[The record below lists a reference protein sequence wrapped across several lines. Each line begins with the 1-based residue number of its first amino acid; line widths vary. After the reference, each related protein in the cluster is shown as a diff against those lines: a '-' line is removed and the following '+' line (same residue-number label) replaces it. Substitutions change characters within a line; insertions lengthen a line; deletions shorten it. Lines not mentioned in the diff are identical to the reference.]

1 MEPTHQKCNCCDK
14 VIEVGE
20 PCPNCGHQCSFV
32 WVVIENYRASAA
44 PARITKGYEDV
55 ADAHDAA
62 KALPDA
68 IVVQVPLN
76 Y

>member
-1 MEPTHQKCNCCDK
+1 M
-14 VIEVGE
+14 
-20 PCPNCGHQCSFV
+20 
-32 WVVIENYRASAA
+32 WVVVENHRAPPS
-44 PARITKGYEDV
+44 ARITKGYEDV